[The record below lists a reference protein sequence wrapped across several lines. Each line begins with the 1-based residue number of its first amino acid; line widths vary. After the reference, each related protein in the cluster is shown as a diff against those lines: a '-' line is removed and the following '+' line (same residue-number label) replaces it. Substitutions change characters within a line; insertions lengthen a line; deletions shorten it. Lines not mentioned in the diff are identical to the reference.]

1 MKTKA
6 LSLSKEERGKRL
18 VTIEEAQEFLDGELG
33 ATYWDLASDSDRQ
46 KALTMASRLINN
58 LSLKAAYI
66 DNPSDDLKNACII
79 LAVKLLGMGE
89 DKSDLSSE
97 KYGGMSTVYDRKL
110 YDEMEA
116 TGIVSKRAWTL
127 IKPYLNDEK
136 SIVTERSV

>member
-1 MKTKA
+1 
-6 LSLSKEERGKRL
+6 L

-33 ATYWDLASDSDRQ
+33 VTYWDLASDADRT

-58 LSLKAAYI
+58 LSLKAEYI
-66 DNPSDDLKNACII
+66 TAPSDDLKNACTI
-79 LAVKLLGMGE
+79 LAVKLLGIGE
-89 DKSDLSSE
+89 DKTDLSSE

-127 IKPYLNDEK
+127 IKPYLNDNQT
-136 SIVTERSV
+136 IVTERSI

>member
-58 LSLKAAYI
+58 LSLKDAYI